1 MNEEMQKELG
11 RYFMDISKYIVTSVL
26 ISNFFSDKGNMMFL
40 TLTGLLVSALLLIWG
55 LSLNKKEGSK
65 K

>member
-40 TLTGLLVSALLLIWG
+40 TLTGLLVSVLLLIWG